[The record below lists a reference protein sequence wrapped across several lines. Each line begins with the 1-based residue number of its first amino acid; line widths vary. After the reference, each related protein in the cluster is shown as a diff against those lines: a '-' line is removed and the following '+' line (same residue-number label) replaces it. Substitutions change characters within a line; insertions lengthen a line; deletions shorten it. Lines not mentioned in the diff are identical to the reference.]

1 MVDPDDAKRWDKIH
15 ERTHKETTGP
25 SAYVQEKEKLF
36 PRGSV
41 VCELGGGTGTDTVY
55 ILKNGHSVIL
65 LDISEFALKVAQKQ
79 AQEAKV
85 AERLKVAHTDFG
97 LHALPISDN
106 SVDIVYSRISLNY
119 FGRKQTTILFTDIY
133 RFLKP
138 QGRAYL
144 TFKSPE
150 DAKEMEYLEK
160 TATVYEPQVFIDG
173 GQLRSRFTKEQL
185 EEMLQQAGI
194 TDFGVTPYQEDLGPG
209 EKGGGQILYVNEVIF
224 TKK

>member
-1 MVDPDDAKRWDKIH
+1 MVDPDDAKRWDITH
-15 ERTHKETTGP
+15 ERTHKEHFGP
-25 SAYVQEKEKLF
+25 SVYVQEKEKLF
-36 PRGSV
+36 PRSAV
-41 VCELGGGTGTDTVY
+41 VCELGGGTGADAAY

-65 LDISEFALKVAQKQ
+65 LDISEFALKVAQKE

-85 AERLKVAHTDFG
+85 AERLKVVHTDFG
-97 LHALPISDN
+97 LNALPISDS

-133 RFLKP
+133 RILKP
-138 QGRAYL
+138 KGRAYL

-150 DAKEMEYLEK
+150 DAKEIEYLEK
-160 TATVYEPQVFIDG
+160 TATVYELQVFIDR

-185 EEMLQQAGI
+185 EGMLKQAGI
-194 TDFGVTPYQEDLGPG
+194 TDFGVTPYHEDLGPG
-209 EKGGGQILYVNEVIF
+209 EKGGGQVLYVNEVIF